1 MVVVEGWFKDITV
14 LGHHEDRHEIHDGQR
29 KELCLLRLLLV
40 QWVVGVFGELWGVLV
55 SCGGF
60 NGLWGVLVGCGGF
73 GGFWGCFGWVL
84 WVFWVCSMGVL
95 GGFLGYFLVGFRGVF
110 G

>member
-55 SCGGF
+55 
-60 NGLWGVLVGCGGF
+60 GCGGF
-73 GGFWGCFGWVL
+73 GGLWGVWWVL
-84 WVFWVCSMGVL
+84 GVFWVGSMGVL
-95 GGFLGYFLVGFRGVF
+95 GGFLGYFLVGFSGILGVF
-110 G
+110 